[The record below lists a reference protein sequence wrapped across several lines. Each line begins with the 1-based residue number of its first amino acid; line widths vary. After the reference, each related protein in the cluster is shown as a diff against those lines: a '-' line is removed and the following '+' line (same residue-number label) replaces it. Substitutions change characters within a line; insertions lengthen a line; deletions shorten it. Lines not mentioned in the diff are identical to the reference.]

1 MARNAEREQ
10 KAMLDICSTNK
21 ESQIYLLFFFLFLFI
36 YYMLL
41 SGDERILG
49 FFLGIHKQTL
59 KAELHIYGT
68 CLLT

>member
-21 ESQIYLLFFFLFLFI
+21 ESQIYLLLFI